1 RMLQAINIP
10 EQTPY
15 VEDLLKNGQDAL
27 LTLFHADG
35 FFAAEVRGEAQRDEK
50 HFIVNLIY
58 HCTLN
63 KRARVGDLTFQGASE
78 KQAAELRSSLYSLW
92 AKAKGASLKRGQ
104 PYTQARIT
112 KSLDYLRGRLQKSGH
127 LTPVVRFVSSDYRPS
142 TQHANI
148 TFEVQ
153 PGPLVS

>member
-1 RMLQAINIP
+1 LFSQVQVKIEPEQSGVHVTFLLQPAYYVGMISFPGAKAFSYTRMLQAINIP

-15 VEDLLKNGQDAL
+15 VEDLLKNGQGAL

-112 KSLDYLRGRLQKSGH
+112 KSLD
-127 LTPVVRFVSSDYRPS
+127 
-142 TQHANI
+142 
-148 TFEVQ
+148 
-153 PGPLVS
+153 